1 MPAVPAVFE
10 VFVIRVHALP
20 AVVCYSSR
28 LLLFLLWR
36 ERSVTEYTLHT
47 KKGEIVLFLGFTSF
61 FYVGAGRVRS
71 RGGQPVLSFLVLL
84 ETSLI
89 PEASLSTR
97 PLVPLTSVPIH
108 PS

>member
-1 MPAVPAVFE
+1 MPAVLE
-10 VFVIRVHALP
+10 VFVIKVHALP

-28 LLLFLLWR
+28 LLLFLFWR
-36 ERSVTEYTLHT
+36 ECSVTEYTLRT
-47 KKGEIVLFLGFTSF
+47 KGGIFLFLGFTSF
-61 FYVGAGRVRS
+61 FYVGAGSVRS

-97 PLVPLTSVPIH
+97 PLVPLASVPLH

>member
-10 VFVIRVHALP
+10 ASLIKVHAVP
-20 AVVCYSSR
+20 AVVCYFSR
-28 LLLFLLWR
+28 LLLFLFWR

-47 KKGEIVLFLGFTSF
+47 PGDFLVFGLYVFLLPI
-61 FYVGAGRVRS
+61 YVGAGSVRS

-97 PLVPLTSVPIH
+97 PLVPYFSR
-108 PS
+108 